1 LRKGAESAR
10 AWIISLLT
18 MYEIFGR
25 ETLIKSKEKLQ
36 EALL

>member
-1 LRKGAESAR
+1 LL
-10 AWIISLLT
+10 ISLLI
-18 MYEIFGR
+18 MYEIFGG